1 MGVGITMENGK
12 SGKLRRVL
20 LIVCAL
26 MLVVWGVLI
35 AHVIL
40 GSKEKKETETIRV
53 LKSMKSQYRMSYRE
67 DGNFHTSEDVYRYDE
82 KGRLINL
89 SYYSDGVIYS
99 SYDLEYYYDGDLPV
113 TRMTYILYNRIGGVD
128 EIWRKEVYEYYPSGK
143 MRSRTQYWEYNSET
157 YIERTFFDTN
167 GYETGWTSYEN
178 GVVVSKGRYQRD
190 VNGFEISCE
199 LWTPEEDEWKPVL
212 KEKNE
217 CDSEG
222 RVRKQYTYFD
232 DRWWLN
238 REIEYYDDGTWLRTD
253 YKRSRDETD
262 ESVIHTFPFLSYL
275 IDSEGRTL
283 EVKQYDY
290 WSEDEPFVDHQTTIE
305 YAADGS
311 YTERNI
317 YSFGYVY
324 TRKYD
329 RDGRLVT
336 QERVNSDGVIDK
348 IIQNIYDERGRL
360 LKERS
365 SEDGVEFTETVCRYD
380 QQGNL
385 IYEGSATDEKDGR
398 YYQYDEQGSLI
409 REWPASD
416 EESYTSY
423 QYEDIRVSKEQ
434 LEENGKFYMDDP
446 QNMEIIK
453 EQRGAE

>member
-1 MGVGITMENGK
+1 
-12 SGKLRRVL
+12 
-20 LIVCAL
+20 
-26 MLVVWGVLI
+26 
-35 AHVIL
+35 
-40 GSKEKKETETIRV
+40 
-53 LKSMKSQYRMSYRE
+53 
-67 DGNFHTSEDVYRYDE
+67 
-82 KGRLINL
+82 
-89 SYYSDGVIYS
+89 
-99 SYDLEYYYDGDLPV
+99 
-113 TRMTYILYNRIGGVD
+113 
-128 EIWRKEVYEYYPSGK
+128 

-212 KEKNE
+212 NEKNE

-423 QYEDIRVSKEQ
+423 QYEDIRVSKDQ